1 MPLLF
6 AAPDE
11 MIGLKLGPLVKSW
24 SPRPLADVDKEA
36 RGHGNGL
43 RLCFLMA
50 VSFLLAIVIAGMV
63 GRLTGHALAV
73 VVSGIS
79 SLGIMFFGIIR
90 LENNIYNSKR
100 LGVFEHGIRYGKIIV
115 PFDELK
121 LISFGAPKTFSEKH
135 LPTLEK
141 HSGSRVP
148 EAKELVRWGRQTALT
163 IHLNNGKLLVWL
175 AFGPVFGKK
184 VLEEFLSIIDER
196 AHEQLRGKSL
206 SEEERRQ
213 IEAL

>member
-6 AAPDE
+6 APSNE
-11 MIGLKLGPLVKSW
+11 MVEVKLGPIVKSW
-24 SPRPLADVDKEA
+24 NPRPLADVDKEA

-50 VSFLLAIVIAGMV
+50 VSFLLAIVIAGIV
-63 GRLTGHALAV
+63 GRLTGHALLV
-73 VVSGIS
+73 VVSGIG
-79 SLGIMFFGIIR
+79 SLAVMFFGIIK

-100 LGVFEHGIRYGKIIV
+100 LGIFERGMRYGKFIV

-175 AFGPVFGKK
+175 AFGPVFGKE
-184 VLEEFLSIIDER
+184 VLEEFLSMIDER
-196 AHEQLRGKSL
+196 AHAQLRGTSL
-206 SEEERRQ
+206 TDEERRQ

>member
-1 MPLLF
+1 MSALRRLLD
-6 AAPDE
+6 P
-11 MIGLKLGPLVKSW
+11 GPIQETASHTW
-24 SPRPLADVDKEA
+24 HSPGEL
-36 RGHGNGL
+36 RGGL
-43 RLCFLMA
+43 RNRF
-50 VSFLLAIVIAGMV
+50 V
-63 GRLTGHALAV
+63 GRHV
-73 VVSGIS
+73 
-79 SLGIMFFGIIR
+79 FGIIK

-100 LGVFEHGIRYGKIIV
+100 LGIFERGMRYGKFIV

-175 AFGPVFGKK
+175 AFGPVFGKE
-184 VLEEFLSIIDER
+184 VLEEFLSMIDER
-196 AHEQLRGKSL
+196 AHAQLRGTSL
-206 SEEERRQ
+206 TDEERRQ